1 GAERADVAVRDRRV
15 VALRLIA
22 EVVQRKRG
30 CAGRLLVDHGERGDG
45 AQVTFTER
53 AFPCQRAARAVVA
66 RALTPSVRPRE
77 VRLCEDAIRLV
88 PGGCGQEQALVAV
101 AACLD
106 RAGHTRC
113 TAGRSRQYIDHPADR
128 VTPVEGSH
136 RTL

>member
-1 GAERADVAVRDRRV
+1 
-15 VALRLIA
+15 
-22 EVVQRKRG
+22 
-30 CAGRLLVDHGERGDG
+30 DG

-136 RTL
+136 RTLHHLDAVRLRDRKSTRLNSSHVKISYA